1 MVRNGKEMVRKEK
14 VQHAPAS
21 SGGMG
26 GRIVCASRHP
36 PRPLGAR
43 RLGDLMAWWLGNS
56 VTWFTPKSIL
66 GATKLTLGAP
76 KSPLGPPK
84 LVLGGSKISS
94 WTTLDVPW
102 RLLET
107 SFGDLG
113 RIGGD
118 LWASMGS
125 PGGILGSLGGILGA
139 LGGVLGAL
147 GGVLGPSWEGFGAV
161 SGDFWSSKEL
171 WKTS

>member
-1 MVRNGKEMVRKEK
+1 M
-14 VQHAPAS
+14 S
-21 SGGMG
+21 
-26 GRIVCASRHP
+26 
-36 PRPLGAR
+36 
-43 RLGDLMAWWLGNS
+43 
-56 VTWFTPKSIL
+56 
-66 GATKLTLGAP
+66 
-76 KSPLGPPK
+76 
-84 LVLGGSKISS
+84 
-94 WTTLDVPW
+94 W

-118 LWASMGS
+118 LWASMES

-139 LGGVLGAL
+139 LGSVLGAL

-161 SGDFWSSKEL
+161 LRDFWSSQEL